1 MRTIMKRIL
10 SVFIMVVLAIQF
22 GLAKD
27 VVTKDEKRLPEQA
40 RSFIKQY
47 FASSYITSIKIESD
61 QWQQKKYEVKF
72 TDGVEIE
79 FDNNGEWK
87 EIDMRSRAVPSGI
100 VPSYVSNYVTSNYNN
115 QYVIQLEKDSRGIEV
130 KLNNGLELKFDNRGN
145 LREIDD

>member
-1 MRTIMKRIL
+1 MKRVLSALIVLVL
-10 SVFIMVVLAIQF
+10 SVQF

-40 RSFIKQY
+40 RSFIKRY
-47 FASSYITSIKIESD
+47 FASSDVSLIKIESD

-79 FDNNGEWK
+79 FDANGEWK
-87 EIDMRSRAVPSGI
+87 EIDMRNRAVPSGI
-100 VPSYVSNYVTSNYNN
+100 LPGYASDYVTSNYNN
-115 QYVIQLEKDSRGIEV
+115 HFVIQAEKDSRGLEV
-130 KLNNGLELKFDNRGN
+130 KLNNGLELKFDNRGS

>member
-1 MRTIMKRIL
+1 MKRIL